1 MATAL
6 DQATR
11 DAVMA
16 EANARA
22 QRFGI
27 SPEQALYNYARENN
41 ISNAD
46 VDTYMGYTPGSA
58 DAWVRQRDAA
68 NAVTHPNTPAPAYAG
83 LSSTSFPSGIARAY
97 HEWSAANGG
106 DTPANQAAAQNYL
119 SSLGINQN
127 TIEAAYNAYQAPVS
141 SVRQAPVAPAPQA
154 QQPAPQGNSYTA
166 PSTPAASPATTAARQ
181 PLYAGLSNNSSAA
194 DIAGAYREWS
204 GANGGDTADNQRAAE
219 GYLSSLGI
227 GRGSILDAYTAY
239 KGQSGASGGATGG
252 GVGGAPS
259 AAQPQPPRGIVESAM
274 SQTLPTAGPTHWSVS
289 PEMTVQGQLRTVM
302 DSNSP
307 LMQQARTQGLQVAN
321 ERGLLN
327 SSIAE
332 SAAMDSMYKAALP
345 IAAADA
351 TTYAKSASE
360 NAGNATNITNSN
372 TSAATS
378 IANTAANNDTSRF
391 NNAANND
398 TSRFNNAANN
408 ATTLAVNNSNN
419 ETSRANT
426 AANNATTLATNA
438 ANNETSRANAKLQ
451 TDAAAALG
459 LEESQ
464 YRKLAQ
470 GSSSAAQLMT
480 NYQGQLSYLLR
491 DQSFSDAET
500 RQAAID
506 QLTNS
511 TKAAIQM
518 IGAMAGDLDIAAYM
532 SQLFPAEEGKLAPAL
547 PEKW

>member
-1 MATAL
+1 MATQL

-41 ISNAD
+41 ISNSD
-46 VDTYMGYTPGSA
+46 VDTYMGYAPGSA
-58 DAWVRQRDAA
+58 DAWVRQRDA
-68 NAVTHPNTPAPAYAG
+68 G
-83 LSSTSFPSGIARAY
+83 M
-97 HEWSAANGG
+97 
-106 DTPANQAAAQNYL
+106 AAQTTTPPA
-119 SSLGINQN
+119 Q
-127 TIEAAYNAYQAPVS
+127 Q
-141 SVRQAPVAPAPQA
+141 PAPQGNVAGSAQSKGPYPLVSFGPGGGYDPWAKPAPPA

-166 PSTPAASPATTAARQ
+166 PSTP
-181 PLYAGLSNNSSAA
+181 
-194 DIAGAYREWS
+194 
-204 GANGGDTADNQRAAE
+204 
-219 GYLSSLGI
+219 
-227 GRGSILDAYTAY
+227 
-239 KGQSGASGGATGG
+239 
-252 GVGGAPS
+252 

-459 LEESQ
+459 LEESK
-464 YRKLAQ
+464 YRKLVQ

-480 NYQGQLSYLLR
+480 NYQGQLSSLLK
-491 DQSFSDAET
+491 DQSFSDTEA
-500 RQAAID
+500 RQTAID

-532 SQLFPAEEGKLAPAL
+532 SQLFPAEEGKLAPAS
-547 PEKW
+547 PVKW